1 MDLALANNIRAFR
14 KQRHLTQEQLA
25 EVFGVTTGAVY
36 KWESG
41 LAFPEL
47 SLIVEMAD
55 FFDVSVDA
63 LLGYRMKDNRESAVI
78 DRLNAYC
85 RSREPDALMEAEKA
99 LKKYPNSFEVVRN
112 CAELY
117 LVYGAESHDKDTLR
131 RALELLEQARRLISQ
146 NRDPEI
152 SELTLFGKIASVYG
166 FLGEQEKELE
176 ILKENNAG
184 GIFNDSIGISL
195 AILFGRYEEA
205 EPYLQKTL
213 MASTGMLINTVFGY
227 VFVYLAQGDCR
238 AAQEILSFGIS
249 FLQGITKKVDTP
261 DFLDK
266 TYAELCILLAHIQLK
281 TGKREEAETSIA
293 NAARLA
299 ARFDA
304 APDYGIRSF
313 RYASLPENVNLY
325 DSLGATAAEGI
336 ETVIRLLN
344 DPMLSARWKE
354 VTEND
359 R

>member
-1 MDLALANNIRAFR
+1 MDLSLANNIRTFR
-14 KQRHLTQEQLA
+14 KQRRLTQEQLA
-25 EVFGVTTGAVY
+25 EVLGVTTGAVY

-41 LAFPEL
+41 LSFPEL
-47 SLIVEMAD
+47 TLIVEMAD

-63 LLGYRMKDNRESAVI
+63 LLGYRMKDNREAATVQ
-78 DRLNAYC
+78 RLNAYC
-85 RSREPDALMEAEKA
+85 RSRDADALMEAEKA

-117 LVYGAESHDKDTLR
+117 LVFGAESHDKATLR

-146 NRDPEI
+146 NRYPEI

-227 VFVYLAQGDCR
+227 VFVYLARGDHH
-238 AAQEILSFGIS
+238 AAQEILTFGIS
-249 FLQGITKKVDTP
+249 FLQGITKEVDAP

-266 TYAELCILLAHIQLK
+266 TDAELCILLAHIQLK

-336 ETVIRLLN
+336 GTVIRLLN
-344 DPMLSARWKE
+344 DPVLSARWRE